1 MSAFGSHQFLVLAG
15 FTIPFESGE
24 DTEHDPAASQSAP
37 VCDERDCSSTV
48 GAAGSLRCVV
58 HGRSLNRR
66 RTAFVALWDPM
77 RTPRTQ
83 KAPAAQEGLELK
95 QLFY

>member
-48 GAAGSLRCVV
+48 GAAVASDAWFM
-58 HGRSLNRR
+58 GRSLNRR
-66 RTAFVALWDPM
+66 RTAFVALWAPM

-83 KAPAAQEGLELK
+83 KAPAAQEGLGLK